1 MKITIYTFPY
11 IGHTAQA
18 AKIANY
24 LRQQG
29 HDVVIDI
36 KKNYLHLVNDKI
48 NTTECLY
55 DFESNISLNFSKDT
69 LLNYCEGILQTS
81 LKYLN
86 DFSKQSFKPDII
98 IFDSLAYWGKIISR
112 KYHIKGIS
120 LMTIQPF
127 TEDEFNEDGYRYL
140 SVYSKYYKNNKSFY
154 RALFIE
160 QICAIKKYDLFDDFS
175 FSDLICA
182 KGDKNIVLLPKALCK
197 YYDRLD
203 DSFCGF
209 SPILENFSQEKKD
222 NIIYISTGSM
232 VSNKDFIE
240 TCLQSLLPTG
250 KKLHVSVGNN
260 VDFFSKKYKNDNIFF
275 YKYAPQVEILK
286 KASLFIT
293 HAGSNSICEA
303 IKTKTPMI
311 TIPIVNDEFI
321 NSEMVE
327 SIGIGCQ
334 LSYDLD
340 ELKEFLQKTANCV
353 LNDNKY
359 TCSLDKLSIEIN
371 SLNLYNTLD
380 KCLRELNEEGI

>member
-1 MKITIYTFPY
+1 MKIIIYTFPY

-18 AKIANY
+18 TKIANY
-24 LRQQG
+24 LSQQG

-36 KKNYLHLVNDKI
+36 KRDYLHLVNDKI
-48 NTTECLY
+48 RTTECLY
-55 DFESNISLNFSKDT
+55 DFKSNTDMNYSRDT
-69 LLNYCEGILQTS
+69 LLNYCEGIFQTS

-86 DFSKQSFKPDII
+86 EFSRQLFKPDII

-112 KYHIKGIS
+112 KYNIKGIS

-127 TEDEFNEDGYRYL
+127 TENEFSEDGYKYL
-140 SVYSKYYKNNKSFY
+140 SVYSKYFKSDKAFY

-160 QICAIKKYDLFDDFS
+160 QMFAIKKYDLFDDFS

-182 KGDKNIVLLPKALCK
+182 KGDKSIVLLPQLLCK
-197 YYDRLD
+197 YYEKLD

-209 SPILENFSQEKKD
+209 SPILESIAEEQKED
-222 NIIYISTGSM
+222 IIYISTGSM
-232 VSNKDFIE
+232 MSNMDFIE
-240 TCLQSLLPTG
+240 VCLQALLPSG
-250 KKLHVSVGNN
+250 KELHVSVGKHIDYFNE
-260 VDFFSKKYKNDNIFF
+260 KYKDDNIVF
-275 YKYAPQVEILK
+275 YEYAPQVEILK

-311 TIPIVNDEFI
+311 AIPIVNDEFI

-340 ELKEFLQKTANCV
+340 NLKESLLKTANYV
-353 LNDNKY
+353 LNNHKY
-359 TCSLDKLSIEIN
+359 NSSLEKLSIEIN
-371 SLNLYNTLD
+371 SIKLYDTLD
-380 KCLRELNEEGI
+380 KCLRELYEQEI